1 MRRQVASGGDRPKL
15 RSLTMTSKG
24 QVTISA
30 KARKTLGLDQGD
42 TLIEMVVGNCIVLL
56 PQNQILADTARKAQE
71 AIKLAGVSAEE
82 IIAEAEK
89 LKAEKLSQRYPGL

>member
-1 MRRQVASGGDRPKL
+1 MAETKL

-24 QVTISA
+24 QVTISSR
-30 KARKTLGLDQGD
+30 ARKTLGLDKGD

-71 AIKLAGVSAEE
+71 AIKRAGISAEE
-82 IIAEAEK
+82 IIQEADRLKEARLAE
-89 LKAEKLSQRYPGL
+89 RYPDLK

>member
-1 MRRQVASGGDRPKL
+1 MVETKL

-30 KARKTLGLDQGD
+30 RARKELGLDQGD

-56 PQNQILADTARKAQE
+56 PQNQILAETARKAQE
-71 AIKLAGVSAEE
+71 AIKQAGVTAEE
-82 IIAEAEK
+82 IIHEADRLREAHTAE
-89 LKAEKLSQRYPGL
+89 RYPDL

>member
-1 MRRQVASGGDRPKL
+1 MAETKL

-30 KARKTLGLDQGD
+30 KARKELGLDQGD

-56 PQNQILADTARKAQE
+56 PQNQILAETARKAQE
-71 AIKLAGVSAEE
+71 AIKHAGVTAEE
-82 IIAEAEK
+82 IIHEAHRLRE
-89 LKAEKLSQRYPGL
+89 ARSAQRYPEL

>member
-1 MRRQVASGGDRPKL
+1 MAETKL

-30 KARKTLGLDQGD
+30 RARKELGLDQGD

-56 PQNQILADTARKAQE
+56 PQNQILAETARRAQE
-71 AIKLAGVSAEE
+71 AIKHAGVTAEE
-82 IIAEAEK
+82 IIHEADRLRAARSAE
-89 LKAEKLSQRYPGL
+89 RYPDL

>member
-1 MRRQVASGGDRPKL
+1 MAETKL

-30 KARKTLGLDQGD
+30 RARKELGLDQGD

-56 PQNQILADTARKAQE
+56 PQNQILAETARKAQE
-71 AIKLAGVSAEE
+71 AIKQAGVTAEE
-82 IIAEAEK
+82 IIQEADRLREARTAE
-89 LKAEKLSQRYPGL
+89 RYPDL

>member
-1 MRRQVASGGDRPKL
+1 MAETKL

-30 KARKTLGLDQGD
+30 KARKELGLDQGD

-56 PQNQILADTARKAQE
+56 PQNQILAETARKAQE
-71 AIKLAGVSAEE
+71 AIKHAGVTAEE
-82 IIAEAEK
+82 IIQEANKLRKARSAE
-89 LKAEKLSQRYPGL
+89 RYPDL

>member
-1 MRRQVASGGDRPKL
+1 MAETKL

-30 KARKTLGLDQGD
+30 RARKELGLDQGD

-56 PQNQILADTARKAQE
+56 PQNQILAETARKAQE
-71 AIKLAGVSAEE
+71 AIKAAGITAKEIIHEADRLREARSAE
-82 IIAEAEK
+82 
-89 LKAEKLSQRYPGL
+89 RYPDL